1 MYYLVANKGVTVTQV
16 SKDMKCQ
23 VAETLPGLKQNT
35 MQQSSTT
42 HSSIIICPGMFFTN
56 HDMG

>member
-1 MYYLVANKGVTVTQV
+1 MYDLVANYGVTVT
-16 SKDMKCQ
+16 CL
-23 VAETLPGLKQNT
+23 VADTLPGLKQNT

-56 HDMG
+56 HDWDESVPNC